1 LATKQIRIYTGRP
14 LQEFLRTRPLNPTL
28 TSLARLGLHGQYD
41 ESETITENVAINRLV
56 ERHQWLMKRS
66 MPQLKQKTWHELFS
80 AFNPLTEHSIAEIEQ
95 RSLVAGIAEFHG
107 IECGDEESIEE
118 FLVRAQELCGAEM
131 TLLASLDA
139 TQKLAVI
146 EAIERFWGRDHKGE
160 GQSWDE
166 IMQDVI
172 GVAL

>member
-80 AFNPLTEHSIAEIEQ
+80 AFNPVTEHSIAEIEQ
-95 RSLVAGIAEFHG
+95 RSLVGGIADFHG
-107 IECGDEESIEE
+107 IERGDEESVED
-118 FLVRAQELCGAEM
+118 FLARAEELCGAEM

-139 TQKLAVI
+139 AQKLAVI
-146 EAIERFWGRDHKGE
+146 EAIERFWGRDQKIE
-160 GQSWDE
+160 GQSWE
-166 IMQDVI
+166 SIMQDVI
-172 GVAL
+172 GVEV